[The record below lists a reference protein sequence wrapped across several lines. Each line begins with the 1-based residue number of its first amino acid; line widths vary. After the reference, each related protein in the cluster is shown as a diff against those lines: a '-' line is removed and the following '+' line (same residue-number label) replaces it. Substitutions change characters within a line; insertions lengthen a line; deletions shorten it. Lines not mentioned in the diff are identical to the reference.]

1 MQVTKAPFF
10 SDYSLPM
17 NNLQLMHGRI
27 DHLKNNTFLDQENIF
42 LFKDFFP
49 LAKPKQT
56 ANSSCV
62 NEQSEDLWAIRH
74 QNQGKKGIRWHVIK
88 LTRQTYQERKRPN
101 YNQVPQK
108 RHTTIQNKLRIFHLD
123 FLLNESSCATNL
135 EKQKDQL

>member
-49 LAKPKQT
+49 
-56 ANSSCV
+56 
-62 NEQSEDLWAIRH
+62 W
-74 QNQGKKGIRWHVIK
+74 QNQSRQQTVHVLMNKARIYEQLDTKIKEKKA
-88 LTRQTYQERKRPN
+88 
-101 YNQVPQK
+101 
-108 RHTTIQNKLRIFHLD
+108 LD
-123 FLLNESSCATNL
+123 
-135 EKQKDQL
+135 DM